1 MDQLSVVNN
10 IDVVELDIL
19 RVTKDTPSS
28 KARIVPVVH
37 KAY

>member
-10 IDVVELDIL
+10 IELAELDIL

-28 KARIVPVVH
+28 KARIVSEVH